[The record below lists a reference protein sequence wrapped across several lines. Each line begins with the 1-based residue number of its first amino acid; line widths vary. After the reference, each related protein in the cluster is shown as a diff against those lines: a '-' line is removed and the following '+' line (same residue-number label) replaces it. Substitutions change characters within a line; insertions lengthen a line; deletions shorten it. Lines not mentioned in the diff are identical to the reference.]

1 MAELR
6 TESTASD
13 QAASPPF
20 PASRLRTFLLL
31 AVTLATSIFL
41 TGWIGAEQ
49 DELLSGRLSARTSII
64 RTPDAGRIDKWLVG
78 AKATVEQGTKL
89 AILVDDS
96 LHQRIADKRC
106 EIASLESQLKRR
118 RAQADVDLTWR
129 RRSLE
134 SEILANRLKS
144 AELMQ
149 LEYDQRI
156 ALQAWKSV
164 LRDTPRRVATSG
176 PDDIFRPT
184 GLSKADD
191 LSITSRQKAMKGHE
205 SARNAAEVAAVKLQL
220 REERLRELQRLI
232 KGLPAKV
239 REAAGIEAIDRQLA
253 AAKRELQQLEAL
265 PPQRTIVADAYGKL
279 LARIG
284 KSGDVLQAG
293 DELARI
299 VDDERRFLTVAVPA
313 NRLAR
318 FQVGKPVQLRFPGNE
333 RRRGTIVE
341 LAAAGDGTA
350 NDTNVVIEPAG
361 KLWPSL
367 PFGAAVQ
374 VVVPEE

>member
-78 AKATVEQGTKL
+78 AQATVEQGTKL
-89 AILVDDS
+89 AILVDGS
-96 LHQRIADKRC
+96 LQQRIADKRR

-134 SEILANRLKS
+134 SEILAHRLKS

-164 LRDTPRRVATSG
+164 LRDTPRLVATSG

-184 GLSKADD
+184 GLTKADD
-191 LSITSRQKAMKGHE
+191 IAITSRQKAMKGHE

-279 LARIG
+279 LARI
-284 KSGDVLQAG
+284 
-293 DELARI
+293 

-341 LAAAGDGTA
+341 LAAAGEGA
-350 NDTNVVIEPAG
+350 ENDTNVVIEPAG
-361 KLWPSL
+361 KLWPNL
-367 PFGAAVQ
+367 PVGSAVQ
-374 VVVPEE
+374 VVVPTE